1 MIYEWKKGDEV
12 RNFGDA
18 LHEILVPQKQH
29 YEWTF
34 DQKNMYFVLGSV
46 ITNSVIRETLD
57 RGLKPIFYGC
67 GWRGNPLNSEL
78 IKHCE
83 FHGVR
88 GPFTQEALAEVG
100 VDTVISGDPAYQLPQ
115 LVTPG
120 EPNGLAI
127 VVRHI
132 LDDTESDPNTIHE
145 LKGDAIFRP
154 IVENRED
161 IVEFIKKISGARF
174 VLAGAMHA
182 AIVAHA
188 YGVPFALLKSAYID
202 CPPKWA
208 DWLASINYGSPVF
221 VENILEGREWYN
233 TVRPEVER
241 REF

>member
-1 MIYEWKKGDEV
+1 MNDEV

-34 DQKNMYFVLGSV
+34 DEKKMHFVVGSV
-46 ITNSVIRETLD
+46 INNKIMKSAIQ
-57 RGLKPIFYGC
+57 RGYTPVFHGC
-67 GWRGNPLNSEL
+67 GWRGEPLDQGL
-78 IKHCE
+78 AQQCE

-88 GPFTQEALAEVG
+88 GPYAQEALAEVG
-100 VDTVISGDPAYQLPQ
+100 IDTIITGDPAYQLPQ
-115 LVTPG
+115 IVSPG

-132 LDDTESDPNTIHE
+132 YDDQDSDPNTIHE

-154 IVENRED
+154 IVEDKND
-161 IVEFIKKISGARF
+161 IIEFIKKISGARF
-174 VLAGAMHA
+174 VLAGSMHA

-188 YGVPFALLKSAYID
+188 YGVPFALLKSNYID

-221 VENILEGREWYN
+221 VDNIIEGREWYN
-233 TVRPEVER
+233 TVKPEVEK